1 MIPTISKL
9 IFREYSPDKCSRK
22 RIIRKRLTHDTS
34 LAWTTSLP
42 TNILTDEKGEG
53 NQGLHPVS
61 WPPLPSHETS
71 PTVVPTTWPR
81 LEQNLSDDGNNNNS
95 RLTPFHN

>member
-9 IFREYSPDKCSRK
+9 IFRQYSPEKCSRK
-22 RIIRKRLTHDTS
+22 RIIRKRLALDTS

-42 TNILTDEKGEG
+42 MNIFTDEKGED
-53 NQGLHPVS
+53 NQELDPVFWS
-61 WPPLPSHETS
+61 SLSSHETF